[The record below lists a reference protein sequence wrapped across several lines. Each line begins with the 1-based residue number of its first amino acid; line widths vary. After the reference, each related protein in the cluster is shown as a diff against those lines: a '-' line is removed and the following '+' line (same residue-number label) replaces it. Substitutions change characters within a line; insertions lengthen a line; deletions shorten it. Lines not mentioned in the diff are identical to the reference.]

1 MLSRMRAQRR
11 GKNSL
16 TPPKRLLSAL
26 VPLLALT
33 VFAFLP
39 SVHAQTSLTNHIVVI
54 AFENT
59 DYKYIVPS
67 GSSDS
72 FIQSLLPYSTALD
85 LNAYC
90 GNDHSCG
97 SSGPTSGGCSAGCYT
112 SVTAGNE
119 YGVSDGVASG
129 SVSATSIFDNLGTNW
144 QAYCENGCPRGADHF
159 PCLQFAT
166 TYQSSQCTTMSGSF
180 NDTANGAVDPTVA
193 ATFNSASPPAF
204 IWLTPDDNDNM
215 HDTGVSYG
223 DTFLRCFLVGCTGSL
238 TSPVAGSLLTTSLFT
253 TFADK
258 TSLVLWWDEPCNGSS
273 CAADNNP
280 GPFNKHDKAVIFY
293 GPTVKTRGAY
303 ATAQYQDF
311 DTLLT
316 IENNLGLSCLSQDCS
331 SAYGADLSS
340 NIFISATGGSGTI
353 DNFPAVPLY
362 SDFSVAVKVY
372 GPVSGTPTWSY
383 APAPGSYSCANY
395 IRVTFSNPNA
405 WNMTATFDDYSIYGC
420 QATIILTATSSVS
433 MATSWV
439 GVNYVFCRNC
449 I

>member
-1 MLSRMRAQRR
+1 M
-11 GKNSL
+11 
-16 TPPKRLLSAL
+16 
-26 VPLLALT
+26 
-33 VFAFLP
+33 
-39 SVHAQTSLTNHIVVI
+39 
-54 AFENT
+54 
-59 DYKYIVPS
+59 
-67 GSSDS
+67 
-72 FIQSLLPYSTALD
+72 
-85 LNAYC
+85 
-90 GNDHSCG
+90 
-97 SSGPTSGGCSAGCYT
+97 
-112 SVTAGNE
+112 
-119 YGVSDGVASG
+119 
-129 SVSATSIFDNLGTNW
+129 
-144 QAYCENGCPRGADHF
+144 
-159 PCLQFAT
+159 
-166 TYQSSQCTTMSGSF
+166 
-180 NDTANGAVDPTVA
+180 
-193 ATFNSASPPAF
+193 
-204 IWLTPDDNDNM
+204 
-215 HDTGVSYG
+215 
-223 DTFLRCFLVGCTGSL
+223 
-238 TSPVAGSLLTTSLFT
+238 
-253 TFADK
+253 
-258 TSLVLWWDEPCNGSS
+258 
-273 CAADNNP
+273 
-280 GPFNKHDKAVIFY
+280 IFY